1 MTTPLR
7 YYIARPKKSQAPS
20 HTPSEQ
26 MFGNNPTTRQ
36 IAERK
41 KEYELKKERR
51 LVMGLAQEG
60 PNKEHELRMYKVERI
75 LDARCIDLQ
84 KLAVWQNKDE
94 AATTA
99 EERADRNRV
108 WKELVQEIEPHIFS
122 QQQQLQQL
130 E

>member
-1 MTTPLR
+1 MTTPFR

-26 MFGNNPTTRQ
+26 MFGNHPTARQ
-36 IAERK
+36 IEEGK
-41 KEYELKKERR
+41 KGYELKKERR
-51 LVMGLAQEG
+51 LIMGLAQEG
-60 PNKEHELRMYKVERI
+60 PNKEHELRMYKVERV

-84 KLAVWQNKDE
+84 KLAVWQNKSE

-99 EERADRNRV
+99 EERADHHKV
-108 WKELVQEIEPHIFS
+108 WEELVREIEPHLLS
-122 QQQQLQQL
+122 QHRQLQQM